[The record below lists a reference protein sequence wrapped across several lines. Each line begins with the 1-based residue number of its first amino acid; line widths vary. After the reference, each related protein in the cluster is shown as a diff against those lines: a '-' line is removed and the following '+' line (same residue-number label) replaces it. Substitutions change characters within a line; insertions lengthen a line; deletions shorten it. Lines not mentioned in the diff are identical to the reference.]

1 MRRSVPIICCCV
13 LALSSFARAAAD
25 VAWTITTADFAEQ
38 HARQLTFDDN
48 GARFKSPTGAEQ
60 SLAWDQ
66 FLQAERDGASTRPG
80 GPLTLHLVGGD
91 RIAGS
96 PVSLEGETLKWKS
109 ALAGELSLPMRQFSF
124 IGRGDRQPPRDG
136 AATAP
141 TEDSVTLA
149 NGDTV
154 RGIVT
159 TIGGKEVTVQSA
171 GADAPSAVPLESV
184 VAVQFAVAAPAEGD
198 SQRAFRVKLTDG
210 SVLTG
215 SSVKLGGDQLT
226 LALTSGQRVV
236 PASEIV
242 SIEQANG
249 PVAWLSSL
257 PPAESIHTPLFE
269 TIRPARMDRTVRGDP
284 IRFGDRTF
292 TRGIGVHS
300 RSVIAW
306 PLDGTYKTFRTQYAI
321 DGELPY
327 ANVTVRIRLDDKV
340 VHERADFTAGEL
352 SNVVQVPLEG
362 AKRLVLEVDY
372 GKTYDVQD
380 RFNWIEPALLKS
392 APAPA
397 PTTQP

>member
-1 MRRSVPIICCCV
+1 MRWCSSIICCLLV
-13 LALSSFARAAAD
+13 FPGVARAAEL
-25 VAWTITTADFAEQ
+25 AWTITTADFSEQ
-38 HARQLTFDDN
+38 HARKLTLGDA
-48 GARFKSPTGAEQ
+48 GARFQPPTGAEQ
-60 SLAWDQ
+60 SLSWGQ
-66 FLQAERDGASTRPG
+66 FLQAERDGASTRSG

-91 RIAGS
+91 RVAGA
-96 PVSLEGETLKWKS
+96 PVALEGETLKWKS
-109 ALAGELSLPMRQFSF
+109 ALAGELSFPMRQVSF
-124 IGRGDRQPPRDG
+124 IGRADRQPPRDST
-136 AATAP
+136 ATAP
-141 TEDSVTLA
+141 TEDAVTLA

-159 TIGGKEVTVQSA
+159 TITDKEVTVQSA
-171 GADAPSAVPLESV
+171 GADAPVPVPVDSIAAVVFAASAPNQN
-184 VAVQFAVAAPAEGD
+184 A

-215 SSVKLGGDQLT
+215 SSVKLAGDQLT
-226 LALTSGQRVV
+226 LTLPSGARQIPANDVV
-236 PASEIV
+236 AV
-242 SIEQANG
+242 EQANG

-257 PPAESIHTPLFE
+257 PPSESFHTPLFE
-269 TIRPARMDRTVRGDP
+269 TIRPARMDRTVKGDP

-327 ANVTVRIRLDDKV
+327 ANVTVRIKLDDKV
-340 VHERADFTAGEL
+340 VHERADFGAGEL
-352 SNVVQVPLEG
+352 SPVVQVVLEG

-392 APAPA
+392 APAPS